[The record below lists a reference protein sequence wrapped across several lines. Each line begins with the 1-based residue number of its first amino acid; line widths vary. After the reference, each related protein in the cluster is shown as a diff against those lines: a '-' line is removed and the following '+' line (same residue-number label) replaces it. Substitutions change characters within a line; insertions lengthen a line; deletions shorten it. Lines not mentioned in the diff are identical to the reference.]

1 MKECGTMQVLTH
13 NEIAPFFSVW
23 QANAVR
29 IRMPL
34 TMLFVAPFTNNKML
48 KMPADLQQIFI
59 HFINENSRQTDM
71 VFTVETDGRVG
82 ILLTQST
89 AGEAKAYLQRLTN
102 LYSQHD
108 AFTIFT
114 KQKISFKAS
123 IAEIRNDEATFTH
136 ILSKSYMALYASEST
151 DQIMYLTDYNKPK
164 IERVKISIIDDEPL
178 MRNILHASIKK
189 LPTAAYEKEIAIF
202 ADGEAFLHS
211 EFYYSAHK
219 HIIIM
224 NDVLP
229 KKTGLDVLHE
239 VRKMANERKF
249 IIYMMTN
256 RNNEKDMID
265 AYEKG
270 VDVYLMKPFNMRLFE
285 AQLQRTFRSLWL

>member
-1 MKECGTMQVLTH
+1 MQVVTH
-13 NEIAPFFSVW
+13 TDVEPFFNVW

-34 TMLFVAPFTNNKML
+34 TMIFIAPFQQNKL
-48 KMPADLQQIFI
+48 ITLTAALQQQFMHYIL
-59 HFINENSRQTDM
+59 HNSRQTDM
-71 VFTVETDGRVG
+71 VFYVENDGRVG

-89 AGEAKAYLQRLTN
+89 AEEASAYLKRLAII
-102 LYSQHD
+102 SQQTD
-108 AFTIFT
+108 ELRVFAEKDIT
-114 KQKISFKAS
+114 FKAS
-123 IAEIRNDEATFTH
+123 IAEIRNDESTFQH
-136 ILSKSYMALYASEST
+136 ILATSYIALYAIAA
-151 DQIMYLTDYNKPK
+151 DQKIVYLTAYQQPK
-164 IERVKISIIDDEPL
+164 IERVKISIIEDTPL
-178 MRNILHASIKK
+178 MQHILYAAIKK
-189 LPTAAYEKEIAIF
+189 LPTPSYEKDIALF
-202 ADGEAFLHS
+202 TDGEAFLHS
-211 EFYYSAHK
+211 DFYYSAHK

-229 KKTGLDVLHE
+229 RKTGLDVLHE

>member
-1 MKECGTMQVLTH
+1 MRILTH
-13 NEIAPFFSVW
+13 TEVEPFFLVW

-34 TMLFVAPFTNNKML
+34 TMIFIAPFTKGKITKLTNK
-48 KMPADLQQIFI
+48 LQNEFMQFI
-59 HFINENSRQTDM
+59 TTNSRQTDM
-71 VFTVETDGRVG
+71 VFQVTSDGRVG

-89 AGEAKAYLQRLTN
+89 AEEADSYLQRLKH
-102 LYSQHD
+102 LYAEHSLYTTFQD
-108 AFTIFT
+108 
-114 KQKISFKAS
+114 QQYQFKAS
-123 IAEIRNDEATFTH
+123 IAEIRNDESTFTH
-136 ILSKSYMALYASEST
+136 ILATSYMALYKCGDST
-151 DQIMYLTDYNKPK
+151 QVTYITDYSQPK
-164 IERVKISIIDDEPL
+164 VERVKISIIEDEPL

-189 LPTAAYEKEIAIF
+189 LPTASYEKDISLF

-211 EFYYSAHK
+211 QFYLSAHK

>member
-1 MKECGTMQVLTH
+1 MQVLTH
-13 NEIAPFFSVW
+13 NEVEPFFLVW

-34 TMLFVAPFTNNKML
+34 TMIFISPFTEEKMIKL
-48 KMPADLQQIFI
+48 EGDLQHEFI
-59 HFINENSRQTDM
+59 RFITTNSRQTDM
-71 VFTVETDGRVG
+71 VFRVSSDGRLG

-89 AGEAKAYLQRLTN
+89 AEEAKSYLQRLMK
-102 LYSQHD
+102 LYLQN
-108 AFTIFT
+108 AIYNIFQT
-114 KQKISFKAS
+114 QQITFKAS
-123 IAEIRNDEATFTH
+123 IAEIRNDESTFSH
-136 ILSKSYMALYASEST
+136 ILATSYMALYNSKSMQ
-151 DQIMYLTDYNKPK
+151 QITYITDYNKPK
-164 IERVKISIIDDEPL
+164 IERVKISIIEDEPL

-189 LPTAAYEKEIAIF
+189 LPTAAYDKEISLF

-211 EFYYSAHK
+211 QFYFSAHK

-270 VDVYLMKPFNMRLFE
+270 VDVYLMKPFNIRLFE
-285 AQLQRTFRSLWL
+285 AQLQRTFGSLWL

>member
-1 MKECGTMQVLTH
+1 
-13 NEIAPFFSVW
+13 
-23 QANAVR
+23 
-29 IRMPL
+29 MPL
-34 TMLFVAPFTNNKML
+34 TMIFISPFTEDKMIKL
-48 KMPADLQQIFI
+48 EGDLQYEFMRFI
-59 HFINENSRQTDM
+59 TTNSRQTDM
-71 VFTVETDGRVG
+71 VFRVSSDGRLG

-89 AGEAKAYLQRLTN
+89 AEEAKSYLQRLMQ
-102 LYSQHD
+102 LYLQH
-108 AFTIFT
+108 AIYNIFQT
-114 KQKISFKAS
+114 QKITFKAS
-123 IAEIRNDEATFTH
+123 IAEIRNDESTFSH
-136 ILSKSYMALYASEST
+136 ILATSYMALYNSKSMQHIT
-151 DQIMYLTDYNKPK
+151 YITDYNKPK
-164 IERVKISIIDDEPL
+164 IERVKVSIIEDEPL

-189 LPTAAYEKEIAIF
+189 LPTATYEKEIAIF

-211 EFYYSAHK
+211 QFYFSAHK

-270 VDVYLMKPFNMRLFE
+270 VDVYLMKPFNIRLFE